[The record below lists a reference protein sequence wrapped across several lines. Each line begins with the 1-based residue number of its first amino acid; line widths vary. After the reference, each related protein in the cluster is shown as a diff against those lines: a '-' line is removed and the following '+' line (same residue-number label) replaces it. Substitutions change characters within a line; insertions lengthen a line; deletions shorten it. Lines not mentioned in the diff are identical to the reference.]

1 METATRVLIVD
12 DEPLVGKRL
21 TPALE
26 KIGCEVEFFA
36 DPAAAL
42 DRIEASDF
50 DIVITDVCMG
60 EIDGIHV
67 LKTVRRCSPRTKV
80 IIITGYAMMS
90 LAREAMRRGAF
101 DFIAK
106 PFTPDDLREV
116 VRRAEA
122 DLSAPVGQAAAD
134 DDETDSGAT
143 PPTRDVPFS

>member
-1 METATRVLIVD
+1 MDRVTRVLIVD

-42 DRIEASDF
+42 DRIEASEF

-67 LKTVRRCSPRTKV
+67 LKTVRRCCPRTKV

-90 LAREAMRRGAF
+90 LAREAMRRGAY

-122 DLSAPVGQAAAD
+122 DLPVPVGHAVD
-134 DDETDSGAT
+134 DGD
-143 PPTRDVPFS
+143 P